1 MEITCNRCHQAVP
14 DQSCYCPTCGLP
26 QLVYSS
32 EETEKPA
39 QADRWSEAVL
49 DAGQV
54 EWKHSN
60 AVTLNGRGHQMKNIC
75 KRLWQEEE
83 GQDLVEYGLL
93 VVLVALAAIGAM
105 SSLAS
110 GVSDAFS
117 KAAAN
122 LTTAT

>member
-1 MEITCNRCHQAVP
+1 MIDTEQFTRIPMFIEILVP
-14 DQSCYCPTCGLP
+14 QVLNSVGRQS
-26 QLVYSS
+26 V
-32 EETEKPA
+32 
-39 QADRWSEAVL
+39 
-49 DAGQV
+49 
-54 EWKHSN
+54 SN